1 MKANRGGQ
9 NRLNKQS
16 CDNLGGDSSCDSN
29 IKQDLRYSSDAN
41 RLAFKSKNNNLRT
54 PDSNPIALFT
64 QQLKSKIKSLLKYA
78 LNFSPTG
85 YKLKQMDLKFTQ
97 KIDTL
102 LKLTPQPCLQ
112 YLEVYITE
120 HCNLNCKHCAPFS
133 PIATKSFYDIE
144 VFRKDMARLSELS
157 DKTLCK
163 MRILGGEPLLHPK
176 CEEFLKIA
184 RENFPNTSIH
194 LVTNALLL
202 NKQKDA
208 FFETCKDYNIA
219 ITPTK
224 YPVKIDFKSI
234 EEKVAKFGVEY
245 FYNNAGQIEKTLF
258 HQPLDL
264 KGEQNP
270 NLMFYK
276 CAWANSCI
284 NLDNG
289 RLYTCPYPRSIKNFN
304 AFFKQNL
311 IVSKNDYI
319 DIYKAKSIDEIL
331 AFLAKPIPFCR
342 YCDLNRLSWDNKWEK
357 SKKQIEEWT

>member
-1 MKANRGGQ
+1 M
-9 NRLNKQS
+9 
-16 CDNLGGDSSCDSN
+16 
-29 IKQDLRYSSDAN
+29 
-41 RLAFKSKNNNLRT
+41 
-54 PDSNPIALFT
+54 PDSNPIALFI
-64 QQLKSKIKSLLKYA
+64 QRLKQKVKSFLKYA

-133 PIATKSFYDIE
+133 PIAAKSFYDIE
-144 VFRKDMARLSELS
+144 IFRKDIRRLSELS

-163 MRILGGEPLLHPK
+163 MRILGGEPLLHPQ

-184 RENFPNTSIH
+184 REAFPHTSIH
-194 LVTNALLL
+194 LVTNALILH
-202 NKQKDA
+202 KQKDS
-208 FFETCKDYNIA
+208 FFETCRDYKIA

-224 YPVKIDFKSI
+224 YPVKIDFKAI
-234 EEKVAKFGVEY
+234 EEKAAKFGVEY

-270 NLMFYK
+270 NLSFYK
-276 CAWANSCI
+276 CAWANGCI

-289 RLYTCPYPRSIKNFN
+289 KLYTCPYPRSIKNFN
-304 AFFKQNL
+304 AYFKQNL
-311 IVSKNDYI
+311 IVSPKDYI
-319 DIYKAKSIDEIL
+319 DIYEAKSMEEIL
-331 AFLAKPIPFCR
+331 SALAKPIPFCR
-342 YCDLNRLSWDNKWEK
+342 YCDLSRLSWDNKWER
-357 SKKQIEEWT
+357 SKKDIKEWT